1 VRLSISF
8 AHCKIDFLEQGL
20 PFFLLSVAMRQRGHR
35 QSPGYL
41 SLGYYGTIRMCY
53 LIVLFISFMSNVSSY
68 SERAQALLPPNPK
81 AFIVD
86 DSVPTRRIFRTI
98 LQELGFTVSEAV
110 NGRLALE
117 KLESELEG
125 TTIIFS
131 DISMPEMDGFE
142 FCFKLMQKPW
152 YNGTPFILVSTESD
166 AKNVIKGLK
175 FGADDFL
182 PKPFDKEIVAQ
193 VLMRIFQ

>member
-1 VRLSISF
+1 MSVPATVFDLD
-8 AHCKIDFLEQGL
+8 KDFLW
-20 PFFLLSVAMRQRGHR
+20 
-35 QSPGYL
+35 YN
-41 SLGYYGTIRMCY
+41 GTTVRFY
-53 LIVLFISFMSNVSSY
+53 DSSMSAAPIITPPY
-68 SERAQALLPPNPK
+68 SERAHALLPPNPK

-98 LQELGFTVSEAV
+98 LEEHGFTVSEAV
-110 NGRLALE
+110 NGKLALE
-117 KLESELEG
+117 KLEGEMAETS
-125 TTIIFS
+125 IVFS
-131 DISMPEMDGFE
+131 DISMPVMDGFE
-142 FCFKLMQKPW
+142 FCFRLMQQTW
-152 YNGTPFILVSTESD
+152 YDGTPFVLVSTESD

>member
-1 VRLSISF
+1 MKLVSGLLMPPTLVVLIFFSWYNT
-8 AHCKIDFLEQGL
+8 FLIWVSL
-20 PFFLLSVAMRQRGHR
+20 ALL
-35 QSPGYL
+35 
-41 SLGYYGTIRMCY
+41 
-53 LIVLFISFMSNVSSY
+53 MSAVPSY
-68 SERAQALLPPNPK
+68 SERAQSLLPPNPK

-98 LQELGFTVSEAV
+98 LEELGFTVSEAV
-110 NGRLALE
+110 NGKLALE
-117 KLESELEG
+117 KLEHEIAG

-142 FCFKLMQKPW
+142 FCFKLMQQPW
-152 YNGTPFILVSTESD
+152 YNCAPFILVSTESD